1 MNLKENRKLAFVVLA
16 VVIVF
21 SICVQGSVALLNRR
35 GDTEVLFMEGEL
47 HEMMVRCAE
56 QGALLGQMSE
66 VYLNDTAIAQYASA
80 ETASVLKN
88 GGYTALP
95 AELQALAA
103 ELTAA
108 PDPNACLAALSKLNA
123 AVEKAYTGL
132 EMLDISDADFRNI
145 KLSYYDYKGALDIV
159 SREADSPKS
168 YTAGAVKFN
177 KQIKGFPA
185 NLISGLLGVD
195 PLTVYGG

>member
-47 HEMMVRCAE
+47 HEMMVRCAD
-56 QGALLGQMSE
+56 Q
-66 VYLNDTAIAQYASA
+66 
-80 ETASVLKN
+80 
-88 GGYTALP
+88 
-95 AELQALAA
+95 
-103 ELTAA
+103 
-108 PDPNACLAALSKLNA
+108 
-123 AVEKAYTGL
+123 
-132 EMLDISDADFRNI
+132 
-145 KLSYYDYKGALDIV
+145 GALDIV